1 MNQRD
6 YLPSEVPAYL
16 KGGVQKGIL
25 TVRDAKRIEFFRKT
39 RPVEDSRNLSPMSR
53 PRFLTVRSREI
64 VPSPVCGECPTIAMA
79 LAGVEAFMDEVGY
92 PRTYNPLLVYGGCV
106 SGRSNALS
114 ALVNSVPACEAL
126 ILNVADLAEE
136 FNRLQDMAER
146 ANLRNW
152 LCVPTLLILEDI
164 HLCCKNT
171 RFQRELISSIASRI
185 ESGSLLV
192 LTSDCH
198 SDSWRDMEPALVHL
212 ATMGGT
218 ASVEVGTL
226 RQNTA
231 ALRSRFDGIDVH
243 SRAIEYLSE
252 QIPHNCKRL
261 WDVVSILAEVYRET
275 GVPITLEIVNG
286 LFAPPESQPG
296 SPVTIQSSKVSMQ
309 SPNSVSAYPSPGR
322 CKAADYKA
330 MIIAATSVQEQL
342 AVLEL
347 ALTDKVNQFSDR
359 SSHTSIQLTDSAV
372 AEASVRGGK
381 AADYKAMI
389 LAASNEQEQLTALE
403 MALEDKLDQLYA
415 TGNNHVSRRTMTQ
428 VLSLVR
434 NGKLKEAIEWIAEA
448 SANTAGNHPDGNRS
462 SDKPIPLR
470 TTEYEKISQ

>member
-1 MNQRD
+1 MT
-6 YLPSEVPAYL
+6 PSDGLL
-16 KGGVQKGIL
+16 KEIPTFLQAAVQKGIL
-25 TVRDAKRIEFFRKT
+25 TIRDVQRIEFFRKT
-39 RPVEDSRNLSPMSR
+39 RPVDTCRPLCAETR
-53 PRFLTVRSREI
+53 PRILEKRARKKVSRG
-64 VPSPVCGECPTIAMA
+64 SCNECPTIAGA
-79 LAGVEAFMDEVGY
+79 LGGVEALMDEVDY
-92 PRTYNPLLVYGGCV
+92 PRNNNPLLLYGGCV
-106 SGRSNALS
+106 SGRTHALS
-114 ALVNSVPACEAL
+114 ALVNSVPTSEAI
-126 ILNVADLAEE
+126 ILSTGDLDEE
-136 FNRLQDMAER
+136 YARLQGMAER
-146 ANLRNW
+146 ANLRYW
-152 LCVPTLLILEDI
+152 LCNPTLLILEDI
-164 HLCCKNT
+164 HLCCKNA
-171 RFQRELISSIASRI
+171 RLQRELISAIASRI

-198 SDSWRDMEPALVHL
+198 PDSWRHIEPALVSL
-212 ATMGGT
+212 ATMGGA
-218 ASVEVGTL
+218 ASVQVGS
-226 RQNTA
+226 RQENIA
-231 ALRSRFDGIDVH
+231 VVRSRFDGIDVH
-243 SRAIEYLSE
+243 SQAMHYLAE
-252 QIPHNCKRL
+252 QIPNNCKRL

-286 LFAPPESQPG
+286 LLAPPESQPG
-296 SPVTIQSSKVSMQ
+296 SPVTIQSSNVSMQ
-309 SPNSVSAYPSPGR
+309 SPNSVSAYPSRGR
-322 CKAADYKA
+322 RKAADYKA

-372 AEASVRGGK
+372 AEASVRGRK

-448 SANTAGNHPDGNRS
+448 SANTAGNHPDGKRS

-470 TTEYEKISQ
+470 TIESERISQ